1 MKKLFVLLLVI
12 LAAGAWIGQLM
23 VQDPGYVL
31 IAFNQTTIETSL
43 WVMLVIGVVG
53 FLLAHWLLNIL
64 TNAMM
69 PVQRLRNWRDRRN
82 HNVSQRKTLKG
93 LMALSEGNWVKA
105 QRQLDQAAERS
116 EVPLINYLAAARAA
130 HEQGDDSA
138 ADDLL
143 QKARVATPQAEVA
156 VGITQ
161 AQIQLA
167 RGQLEPCLANLLK
180 LRKLAPKNTY
190 VMRLLKD
197 VYANLQD
204 WDAIAKLLPELKKSQ
219 AVRDDKLIS
228 LERQTYMNLLNHSL
242 EQLPVET
249 DNASR
254 HSVLDKAWQ
263 KLPQNLS
270 GEPALIRRYIELLIS
285 INAEPKAEQ
294 VLREMIAKQWNE
306 ELVNLYGRIVGQDL
320 KKQLKVAQGW
330 IKNNPDSPDLLL
342 TLGRLSLRNQVWGQA
357 LSYFEQSFA
366 IQPSQETLAE
376 LSRLLRHLGEVEKAR
391 DLMQDNLAVVADDLP
406 ELPQPEAEA
415 EMAKAG

>member
-31 IAFNQTTIETSL
+31 IAFKQTTIETSL

-69 PVQRLRNWRDRRN
+69 PVKTLRNWRDRRN
-82 HNVSQRKTLKG
+82 HTVSQRKTLKG

-105 QRQLDQAAERS
+105 QRQLGQAAERS
-116 EVPLINYLAAARAA
+116 ELPLINYLAAARAA
-130 HEQGDDSA
+130 HEQGDEKA
-138 ADDLL
+138 ADELL

-219 AVRDDKLIS
+219 AVRDDKLVA

-270 GEPALIRRYIELLIS
+270 GESALIRRYIELLIS

-306 ELVNLYGRIVGQDL
+306 ELVNLYGRVVGQDL

-330 IKNNPDSPDLLL
+330 TKNHPDSPDLLL

-391 DLMQDNLAVVADDLP
+391 DLMQENLAVVADDLP

>member
-1 MKKLFVLLLVI
+1 MKKLFILLLVI

-43 WVMLVIGVVG
+43 WVMLVIGVLG

-69 PVQRLRNWRDRRN
+69 PVKTLRNWRDRRN

-105 QRQLDQAAERS
+105 QRQLGQAAERS
-116 EVPLINYLAAARAA
+116 EIPLINYLAAARAA
-130 HEQGDDSA
+130 HEQGDDKA
-138 ADDLL
+138 ADELL

-219 AVRDDKLIS
+219 AVRDDKLIA

-254 HSVLDKAWQ
+254 HSVLDQAWQ

-330 IKNNPDSPDLLL
+330 IKNHPDSPNLLL

-366 IQPSQETLAE
+366 IQSSQETLAE

-391 DLMQDNLAVVADDLP
+391 DLMQDNLAVVADNLP
-406 ELPQPEAEA
+406 ELPQPKA

>member
-1 MKKLFVLLLVI
+1 MKKLFILLLVI

-31 IAFNQTTIETSL
+31 IAFKQTTIETSL

-69 PVQRLRNWRDRRN
+69 PVKTLRNWRDRRN

-105 QRQLDQAAERS
+105 QRQLGQAAERS
-116 EVPLINYLAAARAA
+116 ELPLINYLAAARAA
-130 HEQGDDSA
+130 HEQGDDKA

-219 AVRDDKLIS
+219 AVRDDKLVT

-294 VLREMIAKQWNE
+294 VLREMIAKQWSE

-330 IKNNPDSPDLLL
+330 IQNHPDSPDLLL

-357 LSYFEQSFA
+357 LGYFEQSFA

-406 ELPQPEAEA
+406 ELPQPEAE
-415 EMAKAG
+415 MAKAS

>member
-1 MKKLFVLLLVI
+1 MKKLFVLLLVL

-43 WVMLVIGVVG
+43 WVMLVIGVLG

-82 HNVSQRKTLKG
+82 HSVSQRKTLKG

-105 QRQLDQAAERS
+105 QRQLGQAAERS

-130 HEQGDDSA
+130 HEQGDDKA
-138 ADDLL
+138 ADELL

-219 AVRDDKLIS
+219 AVRDDKLVA

-254 HSVLDKAWQ
+254 HSVLDQAWQ

-330 IKNNPDSPDLLL
+330 VKNHPDSPDLLL

-391 DLMQDNLAVVADDLP
+391 DLMQDNLAVVVDDLP
-406 ELPQPEAEA
+406 ELPQPEAE
-415 EMAKAG
+415 MAKAG

>member
-1 MKKLFVLLLVI
+1 MKKLFILLLFV
-12 LAAGAWIGQLM
+12 LAAGTWIGQMM

-31 IAFNQTTIETSL
+31 VAFNQTTIETSV
-43 WVMLVIGVVG
+43 WVLLVVLLVG
-53 FLLAHWLLNIL
+53 FLLAHWGLNLL

-69 PVQRLRNWRDRRN
+69 PVHRLRDWRDRRN

-93 LMALSEGNWVKA
+93 LMALSEGNWARA
-105 QRQLDQAAERS
+105 QRQLGQAAERS
-116 EVPLINYLAAARAA
+116 ELPLINYLAAARAA
-130 HEQGDDSA
+130 HEQGDERA

-143 QKARVATPQAEVA
+143 QKARSTTPQAEVA
-156 VGITQ
+156 VGIAQ
-161 AQIQLA
+161 AEMQLS

-180 LRKLAPKNTY
+180 MRKLAPKNTY
-190 VMRLLKD
+190 IMRLLKD
-197 VYANLQD
+197 VYAKLND
-204 WDAIAKLLPELKKSQ
+204 WDAIASLLPELKRSQ
-219 AVRDDKLIS
+219 AVREEGLVD
-228 LERQTYMNLLNHSL
+228 LERQTYMNLLTHSL

-294 VLREMIAKQWNE
+294 VLRDMINRQWNP
-306 ELVNLYGRIVGQDL
+306 ELVNLYGRIMGQDL

-330 IKNNPDSPDLLL
+330 QKQHPECPDLLL
-342 TLGRLSLRNQVWGQA
+342 TLGRLSLRNQVWSQA

-376 LSRLLRHLGEVEKAR
+376 LSRLLRHLGEIDKAR
-391 DLMQDNLAVVADDLP
+391 DLMQDNLSVVAEDLP
-406 ELPQPEAEA
+406 ELPQPEEA
-415 EMAKAG
+415 ELAKAG

>member
-1 MKKLFVLLLVI
+1 MKKLFILLLVV
-12 LAAGAWIGQLM
+12 LAAGTWVGQLM

-31 IAFNQTTIETSL
+31 IAFNETTVETSL
-43 WVMLVIGVVG
+43 WVMLVIGVLG

-69 PVQRLRNWRDRRN
+69 PVHRLRSWRDRRN

-93 LMALSEGNWVKA
+93 LMALSEGNWVRA
-105 QRQLDQAAERS
+105 QRQLGQAAERS
-116 EVPLINYLAAARAA
+116 ELPLINYLAAARAA
-130 HEQGDDSA
+130 HEQGDEKA
-138 ADDLL
+138 ADELL
-143 QKARVATPQAEVA
+143 QKARNSTPQAEVA
-156 VGITQ
+156 VGIAQ

-204 WDAIAKLLPELKKSQ
+204 WDAIAKLLPELKKTQ
-219 AVRDDKLIS
+219 AVRDDALVE
-228 LERQTYMNLLNHSL
+228 LERQTYINLLNHSL

-263 KLPQNLS
+263 KLPRNLS
-270 GEPALIRRYIELLIS
+270 GEPDLVRRYIELLIS
-285 INAEPKAEQ
+285 ISAEPKAEQ
-294 VLREMIAKQWNE
+294 VLREMIGKQWSE
-306 ELVNLYGRIVGQDL
+306 QLVNLYGRIMGQDL
-320 KKQLKVAQGW
+320 KKQMSHAQGW
-330 IKNNPDSPDLLL
+330 LKHHPDSADLLL

-357 LSYFEQSFA
+357 LGYFEQSFS

-376 LSRLLRHLGEVEKAR
+376 LSRLLRHLGEADKAQ
-391 DLMQDNLAVVADDLP
+391 DLMQQNLSVVANDLP

-415 EMAKAG
+415 AKA

>member
-1 MKKLFVLLLVI
+1 MKKLFVLLLVL

-43 WVMLVIGVVG
+43 WVMLVIGVLG

-82 HNVSQRKTLKG
+82 HSVSQRKTLKG

-105 QRQLDQAAERS
+105 QRQLGQAAERS

-130 HEQGDDSA
+130 HEQGDDKA

-219 AVRDDKLIS
+219 AVRDDKLVA

-254 HSVLDKAWQ
+254 HSVLDQAWQ

-330 IKNNPDSPDLLL
+330 VKNHPDSPDLLL

-391 DLMQDNLAVVADDLP
+391 DLMQENLAVVADDLP
-406 ELPQPEAEA
+406 ELPQPEAE
-415 EMAKAG
+415 MAKAG